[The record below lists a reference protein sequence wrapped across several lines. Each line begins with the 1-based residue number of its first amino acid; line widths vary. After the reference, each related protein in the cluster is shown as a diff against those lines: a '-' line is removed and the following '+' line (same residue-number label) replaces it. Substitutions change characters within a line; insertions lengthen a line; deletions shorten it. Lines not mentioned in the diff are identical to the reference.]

1 MNLFISYPSDQ
12 KDLAERLRLALEA
25 EGHEVFT
32 DRSEL
37 KEGEPYHEAL
47 REAITNADAMVFFIT
62 PRSVAQGSYALTE
75 LDTAQRRWR
84 VPGGRVLPVVVAP
97 TPIDT
102 IPPYLRSVTLLQPR
116 GDMVAETVAAVAR
129 MRRGVP
135 LRALIGAAGIVLLAI
150 GAGLYGY
157 QHLQE
162 QRAREKARLELQA
175 AELAA
180 AVQLCE
186 AGSHAV
192 AWKQF
197 SAVAASRPG
206 DEAVRLA
213 REDCGMRWLRE
224 MRVVGDKQTFSEL
237 VEQVQPALAQGLALS
252 RGEHRGDLAAHL
264 GWADFLRSRDGGG
277 APDPVPMFKAALAD
291 DPGNVYAHAM
301 WAHNLAWTTRELNE
315 AVLGHFAEAAK
326 STRDRPWL
334 RSMQFSVAYNRGAHY
349 GYALVVADQMRV
361 AGETPDATQRDRLW
375 RYLIDGPLTQPQE
388 RDDVLSR
395 LQPENALAT
404 FEWLYPATQTVADRQ
419 PLHRFTLALLRSRT
433 GQRDTARSELESLHR
448 QFLAE
453 KQDSRLSRATAQLL
467 AELRKPA

>member
-1 MNLFISYPSDQ
+1 MKLFISYPSDQ

-32 DRSEL
+32 DRSQL
-37 KEGEPYHEAL
+37 KEGEPYNEAL
-47 REAITNADAMVFFIT
+47 REAIENADAMVYFIT

-75 LDTAQRRWR
+75 LDTAQRHWR
-84 VPGGRVLPVVVAP
+84 VPGGHVLPVVVAP

-102 IPPYLRSVTLLQPR
+102 IPPYLRSVTLLQPK
-116 GDMVAETVAAVAR
+116 GDTVAETVAAVAR

-135 LRALIGAAGIVLLAI
+135 LRALIGAAGIVLLMI

-157 QHLQE
+157 QHLQD
-162 QRAREKARLELQA
+162 QRAREKAKLELQA

-180 AVQLCE
+180 AVQLCD

-197 SAVAASRPG
+197 ATVAASRPG
-206 DEAVRLA
+206 DEAVRTA

-224 MRVVGDKQTFSEL
+224 MRVVGDKQTFSEQ
-237 VEQVQPALAQGLALS
+237 VELVQPVLAQGLAMS

-264 GWADFLRSRDGGG
+264 GWADFLRSRDGVA
-277 APDPVPMFKAALAD
+277 APSPLPMFKAAVAD

-301 WAHNLAWTTRELNE
+301 WAHNLAWTTRELDGP
-315 AVLGHFAEAAK
+315 VLEHFAVAAK

-334 RSMQFSVAYNRGAHY
+334 RGMQFSVAYNRGADY
-349 GYALVVADQMRV
+349 GYALVVADQMRE
-361 AGETPDATQRDRLW
+361 AGETPDAAQRDRLW

-395 LQPENALAT
+395 VPRENALAT
-404 FEWLYPATQTVADRQ
+404 FEWLYPAAQTVADRQ
-419 PLHRFTLALLRSRT
+419 PLHRFTLALLRSRM
-433 GQRDTARSELESLHR
+433 GQRDAARTDLEALHK
-448 QFLAE
+448 QFVAE